1 MLPQLDTLRTQIAN
15 PEYLYLLLEPMA
27 LYGLFFGLLFFITS
41 LALKQDKARMIALFM
56 IAISSLS
63 VFPYRAEKSSAME
76 RALVVRDAGYTRMMK
91 KHALV
96 RDQALWVHYALAGA
110 ALLALVGR
118 GKLATITNL
127 LMIIGG
133 LAALT
138 FFLWLNL
145 KESEIYHPNL
155 RRATAANSVCHGF
168 KSLSAC

>member
-15 PEYLYLLLEPMA
+15 PEYLYLILEPMA
-27 LYGLFFGLLFFITS
+27 LYGLFFGLLFFIAT
-41 LALKQDKARMIALFM
+41 LALKQDKARMVSLFF

-63 VFPYRAEKSSAME
+63 VFPYRVEKADAMQ
-76 RALVVRDAGYTRMMK
+76 RTLVVRDTGYTRMMK

-96 RDQALWVHYALAGA
+96 RDQSLWVHYTLAGA
-110 ALLALVGR
+110 AFLTLISR

-127 LMIIGG
+127 IMIIGG
-133 LAALT
+133 LAALI

-155 RRATAANSVCHGF
+155 RRATAQISQT
-168 KSLSAC
+168 SPYS